1 MISIPK
7 KEDLTVEFKSDKKRM
22 PDNDIVEAIVALA
35 NTKGGCLYIG
45 VEDNGEISGLNEEH
59 QNIISL
65 GALIANK
72 TVPPQAVRI
81 ELLDEKPSVLKIEVS
96 MSRTTVATSSG
107 KILRRRLKA
116 DGSPENVPLF
126 PHEITSRLAE
136 LSLLDSSAQP
146 ISNAKYSD
154 LDPLERERLRS
165 LIALNRGEAALLELS
180 DEEFDKALRLVTG
193 VEEKLVPTITGLLL
207 IGKSESIEKFIPT
220 AEVTFQVL
228 VGTDVKIND
237 SFIKPILA
245 AFERIE
251 EYMSAWNPEKEME
264 IGLVRLSIPEFDK
277 RAFREAL
284 VNAFCH
290 RDYSVL
296 SRIRFLIDDDGL
308 TINSPGGFIEGV
320 TIENLLTAEPHGRN
334 PSLADALKRIGL
346 AERTGR
352 GIDRIFEGSLIY
364 GRPLPDYSAS
374 DSKNVKLFIQRAN
387 PDKIFTKMISDVQ
400 NKMGRGLP
408 INSLLILLMLKQER
422 RADLKRLAK
431 ELHLTEVRLKGS
443 IERLI
448 ETGLVEAIGSG
459 RGRAYMLSSKVYK
472 VGDNSIGY
480 VRQNDIERIR
490 HEELT
495 LQLAKKQGYVTRKNV
510 TELLHV
516 SEPQAYRLLAEL
528 AQKGKLE
535 LSGKGRYSK
544 YLIQK

>member
-1 MISIPK
+1 MVNIPK
-7 KEDLTVEFKSDKKRM
+7 KEDITVEFKSDKKRIS
-22 PDNDIVEAIVALA
+22 DNDIVEAIVALA

-45 VEDNGEISGLNEEH
+45 VEDDGEITGLASEH
-59 QNIISL
+59 QNVIGL

-81 ELLDEKPSVLKIEVS
+81 ELIEKKPSYLKIEVS

-107 KILRRRLKA
+107 KVLRRRLKA

-136 LSLLDSSAQP
+136 LSLLDFSAQP
-146 ISNAKYSD
+146 ISNAEYSD
-154 LDPLERERLRS
+154 LDPLERERLRG

-180 DEEFDKALRLVTG
+180 DEELDKALRLVTN

-207 IGKSESIEKFIPT
+207 IGKSESIKKFIPT
-220 AEVTFQVL
+220 AEVAFQVL
-228 VGTDVKIND
+228 IGTDVKVND

-251 EYMSAWNPEKEME
+251 EYMRAWNPEKEME
-264 IGLVRLSIPEFDK
+264 MGLIRLSIPEFDK

-290 RDYSVL
+290 RDYSIL

-320 TIENLLTAEPHGRN
+320 TIENLLTVEPHGRN

-364 GRPLPDYSAS
+364 GRPLPDYFAS
-374 DSKNVKLFIQRAN
+374 DTKNVKLFIQRAN

-400 NKMGRGLP
+400 NKMGRSLP
-408 INSLLILLMLKQER
+408 IYSLLILLILKQER
-422 RADLKRLAK
+422 RSGLKLLSK
-431 ELHLTEVRLKGS
+431 ELHLSEARLKGS

-448 ETGLVEAIGSG
+448 EAGLVEAMGNG

-472 VGDNSIGY
+472 VSDNSISY
-480 VRQNDIERIR
+480 VGQNDIDSIR
-490 HEELT
+490 HEELA
-495 LQLAKKQGYVTRKNV
+495 LKLVKKQGYVTRKNI
-510 TELLHV
+510 TELLNI
-516 SEPQAYRLLAEL
+516 SEPQAYRLLAAL
-528 AQKGKLE
+528 AQKGRLE
-535 LSGKGRYSK
+535 LFGKGRYSK
-544 YLIQK
+544 YIIKK